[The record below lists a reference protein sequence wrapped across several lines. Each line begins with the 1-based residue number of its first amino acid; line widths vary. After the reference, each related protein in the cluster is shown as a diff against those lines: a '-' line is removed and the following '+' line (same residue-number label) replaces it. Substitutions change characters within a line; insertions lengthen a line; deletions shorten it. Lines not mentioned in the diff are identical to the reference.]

1 MGAVD
6 PENGKGVD
14 VSAHIM
20 MMMILR
26 LQTKGCKCG
35 IVENT
40 IQSWRGRVYGWTLR
54 TRTIPWY
61 NVIWP
66 DWNP

>member
-35 IVENT
+35 TVENT
-40 IQSWRGRVYGWTLR
+40 IQSWRGRVYGL
-54 TRTIPWY
+54 
-61 NVIWP
+61 
-66 DWNP
+66 DS